1 MCEWVL
7 NSWKWFLIVFYW
19 TNFLWN
25 LFCNRTQKFFISNI
39 KFWTSI
45 YWYTSTTFV
54 QETTFDEN
62 IYNYN
67 FFIHSINSIYMKL
80 QLFGYQIHAAVASGN
95 LKQICQ
101 LVSLVYFVVL
111 RFERS
116 CRYSDKNLWKRYWIY
131 WWISGTELRRVFVLY
146 SGQPDVSPEWG
157 IARDWNDCQR
167 QTQKWIVF
175 ILQNKSQHHTI

>member
-39 KFWTSI
+39 KFWTSK
-45 YWYTSTTFV
+45 YWYTFTTFV

-67 FFIHSINSIYMKL
+67 FFIHSINSIYMKP

-95 LKQICQ
+95 LKQICFISLFRSSKIWKIMSVQ
-101 LVSLVYFVVL
+101 RQKSLKKILNILVNFWNRIKKSL
-111 RFERS
+111 RFIFWS
-116 CRYSDKNLWKRYWIY
+116 
-131 WWISGTELRRVFVLY
+131 TRRF
-146 SGQPDVSPEWG
+146 
-157 IARDWNDCQR
+157 ARMRHRQR
-167 QTQKWIVF
+167 LKWLSEANTKMNCF
-175 ILQNKSQHHTI
+175 YTTK